1 MAEIK
6 HRVGIRGGEHDI
18 HSLLTTVAGLSI
30 WWISNTR
37 GAGDV
42 GSIFG

>member
-6 HRVGIRGGEHDI
+6 HRVGIRGGGHDMYPW
-18 HSLLTTVAGLSI
+18 LTTVAGLAK
-30 WWISNTR
+30 WWTSNTR
-37 GAGDV
+37 GAGSV

>member
-6 HRVGIRGGEHDI
+6 HRVGIRGGGHDI
-18 HSLLTTVAGLSI
+18 YPLLTTVSGLSK

-42 GSIFG
+42 GSTFG